1 MQTYTFDLILSR
13 DLTDDEI
20 ESIGAWVEDGGDA
33 PASVEGVTLSTS
45 EGIQYA
51 TCTARA
57 ISFDQALAS
66 VLPGLTKHG
75 VEISRIELAPDFA
88 HAA

>member
-33 PASVEGVTLSTS
+33 PASVEGVTLSRLCGTD
-45 EGIQYA
+45 GTQNDV
-51 TCTARA
+51 RMPK
-57 ISFDQALAS
+57 L
-66 VLPGLTKHG
+66 L
-75 VEISRIELAPDFA
+75 R
-88 HAA
+88 

>member
-13 DLTDDEI
+13 ELTDEEI
-20 ESIGAWVEDGGDA
+20 ESIGEWIEDGGDA
-33 PASVEGVTLSTS
+33 APSVEGVTLSTS

-57 ISFDQALAS
+57 VSFDQALDS
-66 VLPGLTKHG
+66 VLPGLSKHG

-88 HAA
+88 DAA